1 MSKIKKEHSKL
12 WVVFII
18 RLHFGASF
26 ENLDINLFDKFTRA
40 MVKAFTRAMVKV
52 FFQLAL
58 LLFQVEVK
66 LQEKKSK

>member
-40 MVKAFTRAMVKV
+40 MVKV

>member
-40 MVKAFTRAMVKV
+40 MVKV

-66 LQEKKSK
+66 L

>member
-1 MSKIKKEHSKL
+1 MSKMKKEHSKL

-40 MVKAFTRAMVKV
+40 MVKV

>member
-1 MSKIKKEHSKL
+1 MLCKIKKEHSKL

-18 RLHFGASF
+18 RLHFGASV
-26 ENLDINLFDKFTRA
+26 ENLDKYLFDS
-40 MVKAFTRAMVKV
+40 TRAMVKV